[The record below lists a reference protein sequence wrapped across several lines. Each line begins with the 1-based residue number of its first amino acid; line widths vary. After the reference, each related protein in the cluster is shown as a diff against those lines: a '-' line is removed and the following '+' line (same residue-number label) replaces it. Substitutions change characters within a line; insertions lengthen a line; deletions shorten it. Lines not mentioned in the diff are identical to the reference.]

1 MKLDME
7 LPDETLE
14 QIGKVMRSMA
24 LDAFK
29 EAGRGQK
36 FGEWLTKRDCAAYLH
51 VAPVTLNEFIKQGL
65 QVTTIGSVSRISKAS
80 ANKFMAEHTI

>member
-7 LPDETLE
+7 LPEETLAE
-14 QIGKVMRSMA
+14 LGKVMRLMA

-29 EAGRGQK
+29 EAGRSQR
-36 FGEWLTKRDCAAYLH
+36 FGEWLTKRDCATYLH

-65 QVTTIGSVSRISKAS
+65 PVTTVGSISRISKAS